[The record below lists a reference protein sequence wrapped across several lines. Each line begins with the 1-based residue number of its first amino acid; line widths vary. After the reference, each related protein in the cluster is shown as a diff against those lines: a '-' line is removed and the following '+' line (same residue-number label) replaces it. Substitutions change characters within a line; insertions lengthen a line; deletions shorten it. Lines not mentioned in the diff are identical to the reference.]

1 MKIVR
6 IFWLFTLLTPCLA
19 EGTIPDFPRFSGEK
33 DADFITLRTDKSF
46 YFQGEMTF
54 FMAIVNNWTDT
65 TLSCNSVAVF
75 LTSQNKEI
83 VYQGQFPLK
92 KGVCSG
98 SFKIPYGLKEG
109 FYNLFL
115 LTGNPENG
123 SVFYYQQ
130 LFPVLNFFPANS
142 GNTNYT
148 LEGPDNKPSRISEKI
163 SSNNSSESDNP
174 GILLSE
180 INFLPPDSATIILNF
195 HDELIACKNSRIHI
209 SIADSASVFAFPF
222 HSLSELTGQLI
233 EEDLKVNP
241 FGVVYKTGSIK
252 TGLIPEEKI
261 LRINMTGNAFPF
273 EFRAWVNHTNSNFNG
288 DLLITLPGPLPSIQR
303 EYATGKDFIIVQLPS
318 DKMPLDI
325 CIQVDDQNRFS
336 FPDIKPF
343 QYSDLL
349 NDIALIGT
357 SQNADQYL
365 GYLKEVHARRIEI
378 LAAYQLWNEDLNEV
392 YDTLQRKADSSINIP
407 FYGKPDSRFFPFEYE
422 LNQDL
427 ESLIKYHI
435 PEIRLKKSMG
445 ESYLQFNP
453 VYRSEIKS
461 KSRPWILLNGIPQI
475 NVNEILSIPGK
486 NIEYI
491 DICLNNFVSGN
502 NFYPGLINIIPKN
515 EVDKNLLPFLKTCH
529 IDLKGFE
536 DSCIYKYRHKRG
548 NPDIRT
554 ILYWGETLPDAKNR
568 FKQNF
573 KCPDVSGTYCIRL
586 LIIPENGKLYEE
598 IRYFKMN

>member
-1 MKIVR
+1 M
-6 IFWLFTLLTPCLA
+6 
-19 EGTIPDFPRFSGEK
+19 
-33 DADFITLRTDKSF
+33 SF
-46 YFQGEMTF
+46 FL
-54 FMAIVNNWTDT
+54 AIVTEKADSA
-65 TLSCNSVAVF
+65 LSFNSLAVF
-75 LTSQNKEI
+75 LTSQSKDI
-83 VYQGQFPLK
+83 VFQGQFPLK
-92 KGVCSG
+92 GGVCSG

-123 SVFYYQQ
+123 SVLFYQQ

-142 GNTNYT
+142 GNTNST
-148 LEGPDNKPSRISEKI
+148 TEEPDNSPSRLSEKI
-163 SSNNSSESDNP
+163 RADNNSEWENS
-174 GILLSE
+174 GILLP
-180 INFLPPDSATIILNF
+180 INFLSPDSATISLNF
-195 HDELIACKNSRIHI
+195 PDELLAYKNRRVHI
-209 SIADSASVFAFPF
+209 SIADSASVYAFPF
-222 HSLSELTGQLI
+222 HSLSDLTGQLI

-241 FGVVYKTGSIK
+241 FGVVYKTGIIK

-273 EFRAWVNHTNSNFNG
+273 EFRAWVNHIDSNFNG

-325 CIQVDDQNRFS
+325 CIQADDQNRFS

-349 NDIALIGT
+349 NDITLIGT

-407 FYGKPDSRFFPFEYE
+407 FYGKPDSRFFPYEYE

-461 KSRPWILLNGIPQI
+461 KSRPWIMLNGIPQI
-475 NVNEILSIPGK
+475 NVHEILSIPGK

-491 DICLNNFVSGN
+491 DICLNSFVYGN
-502 NFYPGLINIIPKN
+502 NWYPGLINIILKN
-515 EVDKNLLPFLKTCH
+515 EMDKNQFPGLNPCLIELN
-529 IDLKGFE
+529 GFE
-536 DSCIYKYRHKRG
+536 DLYIYRYMHKSG
-548 NPDIRT
+548 NPDVRQV
-554 ILYWGETLPDAKNR
+554 LFWEEAFSDEQSRSKLK
-568 FKQNF
+568 F
-573 KCPDVSGTYCIRL
+573 KCPDFSGIYCMKL
-586 LIIPENGKLYEE
+586 LIIPENRKIYEE
-598 IRYFKMN
+598 IRFFKIN